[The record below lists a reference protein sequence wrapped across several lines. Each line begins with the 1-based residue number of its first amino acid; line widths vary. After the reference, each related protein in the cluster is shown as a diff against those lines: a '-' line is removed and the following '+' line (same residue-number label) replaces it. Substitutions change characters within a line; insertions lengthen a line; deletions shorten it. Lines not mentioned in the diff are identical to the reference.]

1 MNRNPPTL
9 PVKDKLLTM
18 LLHRGLELFLFDEEG
33 GHVDEACDEGDGGAD
48 GPVELVGGYDA

>member
-1 MNRNPPTL
+1 
-9 PVKDKLLTM
+9 M

-33 GHVDEACDEGDGGAD
+33 SHVDEACDEGDGGAD